1 MSDTVECALAQR
13 CPGCPAIGDD
23 MATQAAQK
31 HGRVTS
37 AIARFPELRAN
48 VVPPVTTPIA
58 REGYRTRTK
67 WVVDREGRIGLFA
80 RGTHDVVDLP
90 QCPILR
96 PALSRVVTALRARVN
111 VHAALLPS
119 VLRGVDLRETVYE
132 GTGVLVALTYE
143 RGRTPRAAEL
153 DDLAQALSRDVPEL
167 AISVSIA
174 EHDGSPRVLG
184 TYEVDP
190 SRARLDRIGEGPA
203 FYAAHG
209 SFVQAHREVAASIH
223 DRIAHAVHALPRD
236 RSGRPLRALELYAGS
251 GALALRLAGEG
262 AHVTALERFLPAIE
276 LARASAERAGLGDQF
291 RAIVGDASEVLRSG
305 EADALDVVVV
315 NPPRRGLPPPTRE
328 ALVRSKA
335 RLIAYVACDPQ
346 TLARDLAVLARM
358 GYAARSI
365 EAFDMMPQTHEVET
379 LVLLVPAE
387 PSPVR
392 VIHEGTLAD
401 GTRWIAV
408 DKAAHEPTTPHPEH
422 VLCLLD
428 RVRRLPG
435 YEAATPVHR
444 LDVGTSGVCL
454 FGARPED
461 IAPVARA
468 LGAGDKTYVALVR
481 GLPREKGTIKRALRE
496 EGRDLPATTRYRR
509 RSVVSGH
516 GLIEARPQEGRTHQI
531 RRHLASIGHPIVGD
545 ARHGHAPT
553 NRHFEETAALDRT
566 FLHCARIELTLD
578 GAARVL
584 ESPLA
589 ADLALVLERRG

>member
-1 MSDTVECALAQR
+1 MSDRVVCALADR

-23 MATQAAQK
+23 TATQAAQK
-31 HGRVTS
+31 QARVAS
-37 AIARFPELRAN
+37 AIARFPELSAI
-48 VVPPVTTPIA
+48 VVPRVTMAAA

-96 PALSRVVTALRARVN
+96 PALTRVVTALRARVN

-119 VLRGVDLRETVYE
+119 VLRGVDLRETVHE

-143 RGRTPRAAEL
+143 RGRTPSAAML
-153 DDLAQALSRDVPEL
+153 DDLGKALSAELPGL
-167 AISVSIA
+167 AISVSSA

-209 SFVQAHREVAASIH
+209 SFVQAHRDVAASIH

-236 RSGRPLRALELYAGS
+236 RSGRRLRALELYAGS
-251 GALALRLAGEG
+251 GALALRLAREG
-262 AHVTALERFLPAIE
+262 ADVTALERFLPAIE
-276 LARASAERAGLGDQF
+276 LARASAVQAGLGDRF
-291 RAIVGDASEVLRSG
+291 RAIVGDASELLRSG

-379 LVLLVPAE
+379 LVLLAPAE

-408 DKAAHEPTTPHPEH
+408 DKAGHEPTTPHPEH

-428 RVRRLPG
+428 RVRRLHG

-461 IAPVARA
+461 VAPIARA
-468 LGAGDKTYVALVR
+468 LGEGDKTYVALVR
-481 GLPREKGTIKRALRE
+481 GLPREKGTIKRSLRE
-496 EGRDLPATTRYRR
+496 EGRDLPGTTRYRR

-578 GAARVL
+578 GRPQVL

-589 ADLALVLERRG
+589 PDLALVLDRR